1 MLNKLFNP
9 FGPGNV
15 AEKRALKL
23 VEQFSG
29 HCLARN
35 FFSLAR
41 HLVGFILVGKVFGKT
56 FQILGLVERKGMWVV
71 KQNFHG
77 TFRVNV
83 TWFFTFF
90 SGLQE

>member
-15 AEKRALKL
+15 AEKCALKL
-23 VEQFSG
+23 VERFSG

-41 HLVGFILVGKVFGKT
+41 YLVGFILVGKVFWKA
-56 FQILGLVERKGMWVV
+56 FKILGLVERKGMWVV

-77 TFRVNV
+77 PFRVNV
-83 TWFFTFF
+83 TWFFAFF